1 MVKEKTLADMFAT
14 ADPFNQPWHVPRVTK
29 WRLEMHDDIASAFGP
44 IRALLAKRKR
54 ALRAYEAAKDF
65 RWHGDRHLR
74 DLRNIELDIR
84 FALFIGE

>member
-1 MVKEKTLADMFAT
+1 
-14 ADPFNQPWHVPRVTK
+14 
-29 WRLEMHDDIASAFGP
+29 MHNDIASAFGP

-74 DLRNIELDIR
+74 ELRNIELDIR

>member
-1 MVKEKTLADMFAT
+1 MIKEKTLAGIFAA
-14 ADPFNQPWHVPRVTK
+14 ADPFNQAWHMPRITK
-29 WRLEMHDDIASAFGP
+29 WRLEMHNDIASAFGP

-65 RWHGDRHLR
+65 RWHGERHLR